1 MNLFDTDICWVY
13 ITDDGHR
20 RRILFC
26 ADDERN
32 TLLRPRL
39 EQGERAVYRR
49 RFDNTFD
56 ALAHKLMLQ
65 SLPLRQH
72 LRRPGPQADAPKPV
86 RLDDRLP
93 HPPLPETDFRRDY
106 IHIINR

>member
-13 ITDDGHR
+13 ITDDGLR

-26 ADDERN
+26 TDDERDA
-32 TLLRPRL
+32 LLRPRL
-39 EQGERAVYRR
+39 VRGERAVYRR
-49 RFDNTFD
+49 RFGNTFD

-65 SLPLRQH
+65 SLSASTIDCLI
-72 LRRPGPQADAPKPV
+72 RRYRKLTSD
-86 RLDDRLP
+86 
-93 HPPLPETDFRRDY
+93 

>member
-13 ITDDGHR
+13 ITDDGHQ

-26 ADDERN
+26 TDDERDAQ
-32 TLLRPRL
+32 LRPRL
-39 EQGERAVYRR
+39 ERGERLVYRR
-49 RFDNTFD
+49 RP
-56 ALAHKLMLQ
+56 
-65 SLPLRQH
+65 PLRQH

-86 RLDDRLP
+86 GLDDRLP

>member
-13 ITDDGHR
+13 ITDDGRR

-26 ADDERN
+26 TDDERDAQ
-32 TLLRPRL
+32 LRPRR
-39 EQGERAVYRR
+39 ERGERLGYRR

-65 SLPLRQH
+65 SLSASTIDCLI
-72 LRRPGPQADAPKPV
+72 RRYRKLTSDEITSI
-86 RLDDRLP
+86 L
-93 HPPLPETDFRRDY
+93 
-106 IHIINR
+106 

>member
-13 ITDDGHR
+13 ITDDGHQ

-26 ADDERN
+26 TDDERDAQ
-32 TLLRPRL
+32 LRPRL
-39 EQGERAVYRR
+39 ERGERLVYRR

-65 SLPLRQH
+65 SLSASTIDCLIRRYRKLTSETGGEWPRGLR
-72 LRRPGPQADAPKPV
+72 GPQV
-86 RLDDRLP
+86 
-93 HPPLPETDFRRDY
+93 
-106 IHIINR
+106 

>member
-13 ITDDGHR
+13 ITDDGLR

-39 EQGERAVYRR
+39 ERGERLVYRR

-65 SLPLRQH
+65 SLSASTIDWIDCLI
-72 LRRPGPQADAPKPV
+72 RRYRKLTSD
-86 RLDDRLP
+86 
-93 HPPLPETDFRRDY
+93 E
-106 IHIINR
+106 IISIV

>member
-13 ITDDGHR
+13 ITDDGRR

-26 ADDERN
+26 TDDERDAQ
-32 TLLRPRL
+32 R
-39 EQGERAVYRR
+39 GERLVYRR

-65 SLPLRQH
+65 SLSASTIDCLI
-72 LRRPGPQADAPKPV
+72 RRYRKLTSD
-86 RLDDRLP
+86 
-93 HPPLPETDFRRDY
+93 E
-106 IHIINR
+106 IISIV

>member
-26 ADDERN
+26 TDDERDAR
-32 TLLRPRL
+32 LRPRR
-39 EQGERAVYRR
+39 ERGERAVYCR

-65 SLPLRQH
+65 SLSASTIDCLI
-72 LRRPGPQADAPKPV
+72 RRYRKLTSDEITSI
-86 RLDDRLP
+86 L
-93 HPPLPETDFRRDY
+93 
-106 IHIINR
+106 

>member
-13 ITDDGHR
+13 ITDDGRR

-56 ALAHKLMLQ
+56 ALAHKLML
-65 SLPLRQH
+65 
-72 LRRPGPQADAPKPV
+72 

-106 IHIINR
+106 IHSINI

>member
-13 ITDDGHR
+13 ITDDGRR

-26 ADDERN
+26 TDDERD

-39 EQGERAVYRR
+39 ERGERAVYRR

-65 SLPLRQH
+65 SLSASTIDCLI
-72 LRRPGPQADAPKPV
+72 RRYRKQTSDEITSIV
-86 RLDDRLP
+86 
-93 HPPLPETDFRRDY
+93 
-106 IHIINR
+106 

>member
-13 ITDDGHR
+13 ITADGRR

-26 ADDERN
+26 TDDERDA
-32 TLLRPRL
+32 LLRPRL
-39 EQGERAVYRR
+39 ERGERLVYCR

-65 SLPLRQH
+65 SLSASTIDCLI
-72 LRRPGPQADAPKPV
+72 RRYRKQTSD
-86 RLDDRLP
+86 
-93 HPPLPETDFRRDY
+93 E
-106 IHIINR
+106 IISIL

>member
-13 ITDDGHR
+13 ITDDGR
-20 RRILFC
+20 QRRILFC

-32 TLLRPRL
+32 TLLRLRL
-39 EQGERAVYRR
+39 ERGERAVYCR

-65 SLPLRQH
+65 SLSASTIDCLI
-72 LRRPGPQADAPKPV
+72 RRYRKQTSDEITSI
-86 RLDDRLP
+86 L
-93 HPPLPETDFRRDY
+93 
-106 IHIINR
+106 